1 MIGYK
6 EADDPYNK
14 WFIGHDTDQIWDY
27 ERDGVWQLGE
37 EEEAAK
43 YGNKPGDFK
52 YIDQNNDGVMDNDDK
67 IFRVTPLHASAGPGE
82 MSSHSIRTSIY
93 PLWCIR
99 TSGNTGPSTGQPIR
113 EECSTA
119 TPL

>member
-6 EADDPYNK
+6 EADDLANK

-67 IFRVTPLHASAGPGE
+67 IFQGYTTPRFRWSWRNEFTFYKNFNLSFMVYSHIGQYGTFNRSSAG
-82 MSSHSIRTSIY
+82 
-93 PLWCIR
+93 
-99 TSGNTGPSTGQPIR
+99 
-113 EECSTA
+113 
-119 TPL
+119 

>member
-6 EADDPYNK
+6 EADDLANK

-67 IFRVTPLHASAGPGE
+67 IFQGYTTPRFRWSWRNEFTFYKNFNLSF
-82 MSSHSIRTSIY
+82 MVYSHIGQYGTFNRAAN
-93 PLWCIR
+93 
-99 TSGNTGPSTGQPIR
+99 SGRNV
-113 EECSTA
+113 
-119 TPL
+119 